1 MGTAVVHRLEWVDV
15 DVVCPCEP
23 HAAATRMQSYGRSK
37 LPARFSC
44 SRVAARRTHRR
55 RDSVATKCSVSLS
68 VPTRRASVLVLHSL
82 HDAAR
87 FFRVYSLK
95 LRGKGRLHVWHHV
108 CDQWRLKNRCV
119 ANESFPPLPHEFSR
133 ALPISPP
140 RALVREKHRSEDA
153 MRKACHFV
161 K

>member
-87 FFRVYSLK
+87 FFVRVYSLK
-95 LRGKGRLHVWHHV
+95 SRGKGRLQFGIMCVINGGSKIVALQTKVFH
-108 CDQWRLKNRCV
+108 RCPT
-119 ANESFPPLPHEFSR
+119 SFHARCPSPHPAR
-133 ALPISPP
+133 W
-140 RALVREKHRSEDA
+140 
-153 MRKACHFV
+153 
-161 K
+161 